1 MRTTT
6 ALLTALPITVLLLSS
21 TGALA
26 ARVMVAGLDVDKALR
41 FSPGSLTDTVA
52 GAVSRTGHD
61 VVTTQ
66 QLEALVGLEAAR
78 QLAGCAD
85 DACVARL
92 GADLGSALGVDAV
105 VSVAVSRAGS
115 GTVVA
120 VKRINVGG
128 GGAGGGKVADRR
140 LKSTRI
146 DQVLDALPDLVAE
159 ALAGLP
165 TTASSSSSLSST
177 TAVAPPGSPKTGAA
191 AALSP
196 GAPVFLPAGIVA
208 GVGPAARAQRPLAL
222 SAEQK
227 KALRVVEDGTGRVI
241 VYHGER
247 PIDGPLLA
255 GSVADGAYAQRIIGG
270 GSEGA
275 IDEGGSFDVIFWDAR
290 YSRGAERSFGLRDGV
305 ITLVCGAATTTWRP
319 ASKATAARVLAKL
332 RDVAW
337 QRQVLLVARDDDLN
351 WYIVDD
357 SIADDDDLPVY
368 VGRKVQGR
376 YRFAPVDGEIVR
388 DQAFG
393 DGILLVGAGYK
404 IKIGAT
410 GGELIRGADKTSLS
424 TLNTW
429 DHAAEVYG
437 VMKPW
442 GDVAPGT
449 PCD

>member
-6 ALLTALPITVLLLSS
+6 ALLTALPLTVLLLSS
-21 TGALA
+21 PGALA

-52 GAVSRTGHD
+52 GAVSRAGHD

-146 DQVLDALPDLVAE
+146 DQVLDVLPELVAE

-165 TTASSSSSLSST
+165 ATTTTTTAT
-177 TAVAPPGSPKTGAA
+177 TGAA
-191 AALSP
+191 TAAPATVAAP
-196 GAPVFLPAGIVA
+196 GAPAFLPAGIVV
-208 GVGPAARAQRPLAL
+208 GVVPAARAKRPLAL

-255 GSVADGAYAQRIIGG
+255 GTVADGVFAQRIIGG
-270 GSEGA
+270 GSEGV
-275 IDEGGSFDVIFWDAR
+275 IDQGGSFDVTFWDAR

-305 ITLVCGAATTTWRP
+305 ITLVCGSATTTWRP
-319 ASKATAARVLAKL
+319 ASKQTAARVLAKL
-332 RDVAW
+332 NDVAW

-357 SIADDDDLPVY
+357 SIADDEDLHVY

-376 YRFAPVDGEIVR
+376 YRFAPVDGEVVR

-393 DGILLVGAGYK
+393 DGVLLVGAGFK

-410 GGELIRGADKTSLS
+410 GGELIRGAEKTPLS
-424 TLNTW
+424 ALNAW